1 MKDYEYIEHTADVAV
16 RVFGKNLEELFKNAA
31 QATFNL
37 ITDYTPSEDKERDI
51 DLEGKTLEDLLVNW
65 LNELIS
71 VFFAYKFLPRSY
83 NITIFKHNPNKLE
96 AKIKGAE
103 YDTYPETSRNQRT
116 TGCARG

>member
-16 RVFGKNLEELFKNAA
+16 RVYGNSLEELFRNAA
-31 QATFNL
+31 QATFSL

-71 VFFAYKFLPRSY
+71 VFFA
-83 NITIFKHNPNKLE
+83 
-96 AKIKGAE
+96 
-103 YDTYPETSRNQRT
+103 SRNQRT